1 MHILLLTASHCIFA
15 ERNVYLSRNS
25 SFNPVSSH
33 IQIQILQANLHTLPK
48 RINWENLTN
57 DQNIFSLVIIL
68 VILIAIFN
76 YLLTMTGYWSGACRP
91 SDKEGGG
98 GGASSRPWDKR
109 GGRSQILIFRPF
121 RPQFGLKIKEGPAP
135 PGPFPWIPHCI
146 VWRKLMLVTFGT
158 ITVTIQSVVKSLKTT
173 DCPHTVGFKSWLV
186 TGCKGK
192 SVRLIFK
199 IQNYREDFLD
209 HLLRWYESYG
219 TCKFCRFY

>member
-48 RINWENLTN
+48 RINWENLID
-57 DQNIFSLVIIL
+57 DQSIFSLVIIS
-68 VILIAIFN
+68 VILIAILN
-76 YLLTMTGYWSGACRP
+76 YLLTMIGYWSGGSRP
-91 SDKEGGG
+91 SDKGGGAGHPDPEIRGG
-98 GGASSRPWDKR
+98 GGAVSNFIFSALRASVWAKNE
-109 GGRSQILIFRPF
+109 GG
-121 RPQFGLKIKEGPAP
+121 ADP
-135 PGPFPWIPHCI
+135 PGPLPWIPHCI

-186 TGCKGK
+186 
-192 SVRLIFK
+192 RL
-199 IQNYREDFLD
+199 
-209 HLLRWYESYG
+209 
-219 TCKFCRFY
+219 

>member
-68 VILIAIFN
+68 VILIAILN
-76 YLLTMTGYWSGACRP
+76 YLLTMTGYWSGGSRP

-98 GGASSRPWDKR
+98 SSRPWDKR
-109 GGRSQILIFRPF
+109 GGGRSQILIFRLF
-121 RPQFGLKIKEGPAP
+121 GPQLGLKIKEGPAP
-135 PGPFPWIPHCI
+135 PGPSP
-146 VWRKLMLVTFGT
+146 GSA
-158 ITVTIQSVVKSLKTT
+158 TVL
-173 DCPHTVGFKSWLV
+173 CGENWCWL
-186 TGCKGK
+186 
-192 SVRLIFK
+192 
-199 IQNYREDFLD
+199 
-209 HLLRWYESYG
+209 LLG
-219 TCKFCRFY
+219 P